1 LTAQQSL
8 LSQILNWQEIW
19 AYRPGSWILIP
30 TIVHFFRDNF
40 VLISIFHFSL
50 FLSGLCLIL
59 RWSKLDLTKLQA
71 SLALIATSLPAI
83 SSAVFFS
90 PINQMSASLALF
102 FIGLGFYV
110 GDLKRSKKSVI
121 IESILFILALLC
133 YEIVAPLLLFKFLSD
148 LKSDHTR
155 VYLLRIPLIFLFVIL
170 FQKIVAPI
178 VLGSESS
185 RIEQLNVATGL
196 SFLLSLLFSIPLQLI
211 GSFFSQPIIFV
222 VVLLGSLFLH
232 RTFNV
237 QKMSKRELNDIF
249 LLVIALLSNAVFFM
263 LSSNY
268 SEINS
273 YQNRGL
279 TCTWL
284 LISVILVK
292 VLTNS
297 GAVSR
302 ILLIILITANL
313 FVFAD
318 KLVVDSHATVFRNR
332 IVEEVA
338 SKAHSFHP
346 DSILV
351 IDSHCVVP
359 GNKYRIEVFCTSWD
373 AKGALRQ
380 NGVVAKQVLVTEDPG
395 FLNLYN
401 LLPTDSTVVYLK
413 FDSNFH
419 LLQVEQINGIKS
431 EGSQTIAK
439 RANSLSNRRVKARG
453 ICKSILTQPW
463 NSIGRPKFIE
473 CLEDPLQY
481 REMS

>member
-1 LTAQQSL
+1 M
-8 LSQILNWQEIW
+8 
-19 AYRPGSWILIP
+19 IP
-30 TIVHFFRDNF
+30 TIVHIFRDNF

-50 FLSGLCLIL
+50 FLSGLSLIL

-102 FIGLGFYV
+102 FIGLAFYV
-110 GDLKRSKKSVI
+110 GDLKKSKKSI
-121 IESILFILALLC
+121 IVESILFILALLC

-148 LKSDHTR
+148 LKSGHTR
-155 VYLLRIPLIFLFVIL
+155 VSLLRIPSIFVFVI
-170 FQKIVAPI
+170 FVQKIVAPTL
-178 VLGSESS
+178 LGSESS

-196 SFLLSLLFSIPLQLI
+196 SFLLSLFFSIPLQLI
-211 GSFFSQPIIFV
+211 GSLFFQPVIFV
-222 VVLLGSLFLH
+222 VMLFGSLFLY
-232 RTFNV
+232 RKSKIS
-237 QKMSKRELNDIF
+237 KMSKRELNDIF
-249 LLVIALLSNAVFFM
+249 LLLLALLSNTVFFM

-292 VLTNS
+292 VLTSS
-297 GAVSR
+297 GSISR
-302 ILLIILITANL
+302 ILLVIFITANL

-318 KLVVDSHATVFRNR
+318 KLVIDSQATVFRNR
-332 IVEEVA
+332 IVEEVS

-346 DSILV
+346 DSILI

-401 LLPTDSTVVYLK
+401 LLPTDSTLEYLK

-419 LLQVEQINGIKS
+419 LLQVEQISGIKS
-431 EGSQTIAK
+431 EGSQMIAN
-439 RANSLSNRRVKARG
+439 RANSLSIRRLKVRNM
-453 ICKSILTQPW
+453 CKSILTHPW
-463 NSIGRPKFIE
+463 NSIGKPKFFE